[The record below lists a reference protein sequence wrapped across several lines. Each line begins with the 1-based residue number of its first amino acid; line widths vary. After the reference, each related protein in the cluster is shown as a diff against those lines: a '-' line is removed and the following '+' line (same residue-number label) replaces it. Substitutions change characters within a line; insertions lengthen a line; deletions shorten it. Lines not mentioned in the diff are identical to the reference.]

1 MATNTA
7 GAQGQEYFTNQV
19 HYVAKEILNTDDDL
33 VVTIGKIPP
42 TAVVIQVGAVVT
54 TAFSG
59 GSVVLDIGT
68 SADPDAYGSALVMTT
83 AGHIRDVST
92 DPHVAND
99 DYSASADLTIVAS
112 LTSGSTITAGRAVVY
127 CMYLFPSPRVA
138 Y

>member
-7 GAQGQEYFTNQV
+7 GAQGQEYHQAMV
-19 HYVAKEILNTDDDL
+19 HYVSKTLTFADDDL

-54 TAFSG
+54 TAFTA
-59 GSVVLDIGT
+59 GSVVMDLGT
-68 SADPDAYGSALVMTT
+68 ADDPDAFGSALVMTT

-92 DPHVAND
+92 DPHVANN
-99 DYSASADLTIVAS
+99 DYSATADVSIVAS
-112 LTSGSTITAGRAVVY
+112 ITSGSTITAGSAVVY
-127 CMYLFPSPRVA
+127 AMYIFPQPRTA